1 MLSED
6 DDDNEDYDSVDTEAP
21 SPSSSPP
28 PNNGGSGAA
37 ETVWERV
44 YASRARQEGPMSAQA
59 PATGQ
64 YIHAET
70 DAARKQ
76 REAAEAAR
84 AREATF
90 DTIYDNRT
98 IFDVHNP
105 APIPCERAGGSLMPE
120 NAYDIDTVVDNIE
133 RSKRA
138 LHDRRTKSLFWRFLR
153 SVARAGL
160 ISEYWQAVPAH
171 EAHPRYVL
179 YIENNWKTWLWWLSA
194 CASLAW
200 WGWWMLGNVLN
211 SKTVVLHD
219 GALIEN
225 MWTASS
231 TRVYDLGS
239 TDVAKWIA
247 SRRHEMR
254 RIEPGAEYLSAPVL
268 EAGESRNVTV
278 KWLDAALTAHCYTEE
293 EEERRGG
300 GGEWPW
306 SAPSVVTVACPCMAA
321 VEVGVLANVV
331 LAPGTGLLFNP
342 RISAESKLRTLVR
355 FEEDDETE
363 ADMPVSIF
371 VDFTRR
377 DGMSDRMWFD
387 LEQAFCVL
395 RSIALL
401 HQTP

>member
-1 MLSED
+1 
-6 DDDNEDYDSVDTEAP
+6 
-21 SPSSSPP
+21 
-28 PNNGGSGAA
+28 
-37 ETVWERV
+37 
-44 YASRARQEGPMSAQA
+44 
-59 PATGQ
+59 
-64 YIHAET
+64 
-70 DAARKQ
+70 
-76 REAAEAAR
+76 
-84 AREATF
+84 
-90 DTIYDNRT
+90 
-98 IFDVHNP
+98 
-105 APIPCERAGGSLMPE
+105 MPE

-160 ISEYWQAVPAH
+160 IPEYWQAVPAH

-306 SAPSVVTVACPCMAA
+306 SAPSVVTMACPCMAA

-363 ADMPVSIF
+363 ADMPVPFSSTSRGAMACQIGCGSIWS
-371 VDFTRR
+371 RR
-377 DGMSDRMWFD
+377 FACSDRLRFSTKPRNTHTHTSCRVD
-387 LEQAFCVL
+387 IGSPVVFVVVVFVGRISVEVQPRVCGRHVHTACSRSGLRGAPALEPV
-395 RSIALL
+395 
-401 HQTP
+401 